1 MGESKEAYK
10 RLVLSGGSI
19 KGVAYIGALKFM
31 EENRETF
38 CQIDEFVGTSIGALM
53 CLLIALNYSSKELK
67 DIFWELDFNNVKD
80 FSFKCLLEH
89 FGLDKGDK
97 VETLVKKFIT
107 DKKLSEDITIQ
118 ELYNITGKSLV
129 CCATDINSK
138 ATKYFDRETCGD
150 APVHLAVRA
159 SMNIPLVFAPII
171 YQGRMFVDGALTNDI
186 PVSYSNPLKK
196 KVLCLCLDSS
206 QEVSPEIKG
215 LEEYI
220 STVVKVFLRSINSM
234 NKELAKT
241 LGIELIEIKSGIDTS
256 MDFSLSNQ
264 KKEELYSIGYQA
276 LKDKFTIYFNA
287 NH

>member
-1 MGESKEAYK
+1 MSESKEAYK

-31 EENRETF
+31 EEHRETF
-38 CQIDEFVGTSIGALM
+38 YKIDEFVGTSIGALM
-53 CLLIALNYSSKELK
+53 CLLIVLNYSSKELK

-97 VETLVKKFIT
+97 VEALVKKFIT
-107 DKKLSEDITIQ
+107 DKKLNEDITIQ

-138 ATKYFDRETCGD
+138 TTIYLDKETCGSV
-150 APVHLAVRA
+150 PVHLAVRA

-171 YQGRMFVDGALTNDI
+171 YKGRMLVDGALTNDI
-186 PVSYSNPLKK
+186 PVSYDNPFNN

-206 QEVSPEIKG
+206 RQVSGEIKG

-241 LGIELIEIKSGIDTS
+241 LNVELIEIKTGIETS
-256 MDFSLSNQ
+256 MDFALSNEE
-264 KKEELYSIGYQA
+264 KEEIYSIGYQA
-276 LKDKFTIYFNA
+276 LKDKFVIYLNA
-287 NH
+287 DC